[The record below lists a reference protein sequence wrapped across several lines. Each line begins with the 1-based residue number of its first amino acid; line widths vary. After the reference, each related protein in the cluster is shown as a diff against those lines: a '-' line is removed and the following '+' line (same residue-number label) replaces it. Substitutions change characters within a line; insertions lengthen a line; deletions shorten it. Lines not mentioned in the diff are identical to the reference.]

1 MEILTFVI
9 EGWGESHADRYR
21 SVGAAGV
28 GVTWARANTTSAS
41 TTISTTSNSSRRNF
55 AQGSGGR
62 ARIGDRSESLGI
74 ATAKLEEL
82 AVTARHRFQ
91 EAMERVGPISS
102 SASCYLSEPLRD

>member
-9 EGWGESHADRYR
+9 EGWGETHADRYR

-41 TTISTTSNSSRRNF
+41 TTISTTSNSSRRN
-55 AQGSGGR
+55 R